1 MHDHNSNGKIID
13 LPQQLQL
20 ALNINT
26 RNENKYN
33 TTETEKQEAEM
44 QPWLVLS
51 DKNDGK
57 ESNNK
62 ANQEA
67 ATLPDKQD
75 WLVRNVTL
83 SSTIR
88 DNNASW
94 SWPATALLPTIIFL
108 LCIIA
113 LNFSKR
119 YIPASSS
126 CSRSTRAKL
135 TTASIVI
142 FTAFRFMNEVIITNN
157 NDLYRIRITTE
168 KKSEE
173 KIRPCYI
180 TVENKADYHYEIIE
194 SAIMQFPL
202 PWDTFNCSKEDTI
215 ADVAL
220 TKHHRFAKNELE
232 PWQKYFETHLAG
244 TTQPRTNGDGA
255 VIHFGSIQN
264 YMNYSHSYDAYIGAS
279 CDSFD
284 WLGQLSRGPNQF
296 CILHGTVDQK
306 NMRGR
311 RKRLWEQHKG
321 RVCWVSPMHPC
332 YFIPSDLPQFK
343 PENFRKGDKL
353 RLCLKA
359 SASTTSLQYVDEGVK
374 RLRQVGEPNI
384 EIIIMGRSMPIMS
397 SQAFPSI
404 SHLVKQGNEPDYYKF
419 EEMMSKC
426 HVLLPLIHPWDDGKK
441 YFPWSGAGKLSGYMS
456 QAIGLKLP
464 LLVHEEIKE
473 LYKEHLDAPVWS
485 YTTQN
490 MSDTWSFV
498 DAFGAM

>member
-57 ESNNK
+57 DSNNK

-94 SWPATALLPTIIFL
+94 SWPATAILPTIFL

-220 TKHHRFAKNELE
+220 TKHHHFAKNELE
-232 PWQKYFETHLAG
+232 LWQKYFETHLAG

-279 CDSFD
+279 CDSYD
-284 WLGQLSRGPNQF
+284 WLG
-296 CILHGTVDQK
+296 
-306 NMRGR
+306 
-311 RKRLWEQHKG
+311 
-321 RVCWVSPMHPC
+321 
-332 YFIPSDLPQFK
+332 
-343 PENFRKGDKL
+343 
-353 RLCLKA
+353 
-359 SASTTSLQYVDEGVK
+359 
-374 RLRQVGEPNI
+374 
-384 EIIIMGRSMPIMS
+384 
-397 SQAFPSI
+397 
-404 SHLVKQGNEPDYYKF
+404 
-419 EEMMSKC
+419 
-426 HVLLPLIHPWDDGKK
+426 
-441 YFPWSGAGKLSGYMS
+441 
-456 QAIGLKLP
+456 
-464 LLVHEEIKE
+464 
-473 LYKEHLDAPVWS
+473 
-485 YTTQN
+485 
-490 MSDTWSFV
+490 
-498 DAFGAM
+498 